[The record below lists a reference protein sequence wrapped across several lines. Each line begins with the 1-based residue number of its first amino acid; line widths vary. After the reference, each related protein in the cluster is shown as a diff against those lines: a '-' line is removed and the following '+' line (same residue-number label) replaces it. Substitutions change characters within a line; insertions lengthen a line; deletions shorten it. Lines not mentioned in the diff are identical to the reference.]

1 MLVSGQF
8 PKGYMALHSGQLAGA
23 ASTLW
28 EHVRTDMD
36 MKKKVA
42 ADRIVNSE

>member
-1 MLVSGQF
+1 
-8 PKGYMALHSGQLAGA
+8 MALHSGQLAGA

-36 MKKKVA
+36 MKKMA